1 MQNKKK
7 PKLRAIF
14 QRYFPGKLYYWLFTR
29 KGKALSKNDF
39 AKIKSIDKDFY
50 QVISSRRCTGYC
62 YFVCQHMAQLLKKG
76 SVAYIAKKDL
86 LSTDTT
92 TYRIHVLYI
101 NNDWVFDTI
110 TRRQYPFDSFL
121 KMCDGKI
128 FRCFSYSDFKDYD
141 NMDDF
146 YSTFEDELTMWC
158 NDNNCKT
165 FADRNIWF

>member
-1 MQNKKK
+1 
-7 PKLRAIF
+7 
-14 QRYFPGKLYYWLFTR
+14 
-29 KGKALSKNDF
+29 
-39 AKIKSIDKDFY
+39 
-50 QVISSRRCTGYC
+50 
-62 YFVCQHMAQLLKKG
+62 MAQLLEKG